1 MKIYQ
6 CCFRVRSMVE
16 FPYRRGVFECVI
28 IRDSRIASC
37 FICGSFRG
45 SYQSIVRDT
54 VERVLLDHWSSKSNE
69 HAISFVYS
77 ISNL

>member
-1 MKIYQ
+1 
-6 CCFRVRSMVE
+6 MVE

-28 IRDSRIASC
+28 TRDSRIASC

-54 VERVLLDHWSSKSNE
+54 VERVLLDQ
-69 HAISFVYS
+69 
-77 ISNL
+77 